1 MRFCASSNGEDDWSM
16 PPVSG
21 DNQIGNRT
29 ERSDRLTI
37 IESAKSQSHNLISI
51 PETRFANFSVIMVAS
66 QVIQAYRQDARS
78 QGRVFTAKEREE
90 LLRPYL
96 PKSGSMLPSDMRK
109 QQPIRDFL
117 RLQLH
122 IFVYHVIH
130 AIFSL
135 YIRVR
140 QTYHIV
146 LDRAFAVLYYHHRAP
161 ELIRQ
166 DVRGLSRL
174 PDHLSVIL
182 ELKGSERGTAG
193 LEGLMDDL
201 AEISAWCA
209 CIGIPMLS
217 VYEKTGKLVFTTSS
231 RRISNIF

>member
-1 MRFCASSNGEDDWSM
+1 MVKMTGQCL
-16 PPVSG
+16 SG
-21 DNQIGNRT
+21 NDPIGNR
-29 ERSDRLTI
+29 SDEPVDDCYRICKITVPPAFPGLA
-37 IESAKSQSHNLISI
+37 SLSS
-51 PETRFANFSVIMVAS
+51 PCIMVAS

-78 QGRVFTAKEREE
+78 QGRLFTAKEREE

-96 PKSGSMLPSDMRK
+96 PKSGSMLPSEVRK

-122 IFVYHVIH
+122 ILVYHVIH

-146 LDRAFAVLYYHHRAP
+146 LDRAFAVLCYHHRAP

-174 PDHLSVIL
+174 PEHLSVIL
-182 ELKGSERGTAG
+182 EFKGSERGTAG

-209 CIGIPMLS
+209 CVGIPMLS
-217 VYEKTGKLVFTTSS
+217 VYEKTGKLVLTTSDNRVLNLCQAS
-231 RRISNIF
+231 

>member
-1 MRFCASSNGEDDWSM
+1 
-16 PPVSG
+16 
-21 DNQIGNRT
+21 
-29 ERSDRLTI
+29 
-37 IESAKSQSHNLISI
+37 
-51 PETRFANFSVIMVAS
+51 MVAS

-96 PKSGSMLPSDMRK
+96 PKSGNMLPSDMRK

-122 IFVYHVIH
+122 ILVYHVIH

-140 QTYHIV
+140 QTSHIV
-146 LDRAFAVLYYHHRAP
+146 LDRALAILYYHHRAP

-174 PDHLSVIL
+174 PEHLSVIL
-182 ELKGSERGTAG
+182 EFKGSERGTAG

-209 CIGIPMLS
+209 CVGIPMLS
-217 VYEKTGKLVFTTSS
+217 VYEKTGNLIY
-231 RRISNIF
+231 RISGSQMFDTW

>member
-1 MRFCASSNGEDDWSM
+1 
-16 PPVSG
+16 
-21 DNQIGNRT
+21 
-29 ERSDRLTI
+29 
-37 IESAKSQSHNLISI
+37 
-51 PETRFANFSVIMVAS
+51 MVAS

-78 QGRVFTAKEREE
+78 QGKVFTAKEREE

-96 PKSGSMLPSDMRK
+96 PKSGSMLPSEMRK

-122 IFVYHVIH
+122 ILVYHVIH

-135 YIRVR
+135 YVRVR

-146 LDRAFAVLYYHHRAP
+146 LNRAFAILYYHHRAP

-174 PDHLSVIL
+174 PEHLSVIL
-182 ELKGSERGTAG
+182 DFKGSERSTAG

-209 CIGIPMLS
+209 CVGIPMLS
-217 VYEKTGKLVFTTSS
+217 VYEKTGKLVFEISS
-231 RRISNIF
+231 GQLFDIW